1 LSIVSTFY
9 PSNREF
15 LIGLLEA
22 LAGAGMMLGP
32 LIGTGLF
39 ALGGYDFMLISFGG
53 LFIVFAFLCPLVM
66 PKVLD

>member
-9 PSNREF
+9 PSKRQ
-15 LIGLLEA
+15 LLLGLLEA
-22 LAGAGMMLGP
+22 LTGMGMTLGP

-53 LFIVFAFLCPLVM
+53 LFIVFAFLCPLFM
-66 PKVLD
+66 PKGLD

>member
-1 LSIVSTFY
+1 M
-9 PSNREF
+9 
-15 LIGLLEA
+15 IGLLEA

-53 LFIVFAFLCPLVM
+53 LFIVFAFLCPLLM